1 MAEKDTSE
9 ERSEEPTAKRLEKAR
24 EDGQVARSQE
34 LSVAAMMIGVAFFLY
49 LFGGYFIS
57 RLTTVFASGFSFDR
71 KAVFAENLLAPAFG
85 RQALDSMLVV
95 VPIFVLA
102 VIIAIAAAGSMGGY
116 IFSLKSI
123 APKGSK
129 LNPLSGLKRM
139 FGTKAVV
146 DLSKA
151 LSKFGLVACVLYLV
165 VSENF
170 SSLLQLGFMELEPA
184 MQEAG
189 RIIGFGTVLVTLTL
203 LIAAAIDVPYQLH
216 VFNKQMKMTKKEIKD
231 EMKDTEG
238 RPEVKAQIRRKQR
251 EIASGM
257 MMAAVADADVVIV
270 NPEHFAVALSYDPS
284 KDGAPIMVAKGAD
297 FLAQGIRERAK
308 EEGVPIFSAPALAR
322 SIFYTTEINQAVPE
336 SLYYAVA
343 QVIAYIFNLNSF
355 QRGARA
361 AKRPNPKVP
370 ENMRYNADGT
380 LVSGPTVEP

>member
-1 MAEKDTSE
+1 MSE
-9 ERSEEPTAKRLEKAR
+9 NDSGQEREEEPTAKKIEKAR
-24 EDGQVARSQE
+24 DDGKVARSQE

-49 LFGGYFIS
+49 LFGGYFIGG
-57 RLTTVFASGFSFDR
+57 LTDIFATGFTFDR
-71 KAVFAENLLAPAFG
+71 KAVFDDSLLVPAFG
-85 RQALDSMLVV
+85 GQAFDSFMVV

-102 VIIAIAAAGSMGGY
+102 VLIAFAAAGVMGGY

-123 APKGSK
+123 APKASK

-139 FGTKAVV
+139 FGMKAVV

-151 LSKFGLVACVLYLV
+151 LSKFVLIALVLYLV

-170 SSLLQLGFMELEPA
+170 PDLIKLGFMDIEPA

-203 LIAAAIDVPYQLH
+203 IVAAGIDIPYQLH
-216 VFNKQMKMTKKEIKD
+216 TFNKQMKMTKQEVKD

-257 MMAAVADADVVIV
+257 MMSAIADADVIIV

-297 FLAQGIRERAK
+297 LLAQAIRERAK
-308 EEGVPIFSAPALAR
+308 EEGVPIFSSPVLAR
-322 SIFYTTEINQAVPE
+322 SIFFTTEINQTVPE

-355 QRGARA
+355 ERGAEM
-361 AKRPNPKVP
+361 AKKPNPDVP
-370 ENMRYNADGT
+370 EDMRFNADGRP
-380 LVSGPTVEP
+380 SS